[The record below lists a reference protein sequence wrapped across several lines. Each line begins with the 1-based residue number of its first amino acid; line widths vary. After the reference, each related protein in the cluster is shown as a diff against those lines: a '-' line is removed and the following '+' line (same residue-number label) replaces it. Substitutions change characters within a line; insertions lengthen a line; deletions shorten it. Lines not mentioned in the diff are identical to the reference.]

1 MNKQIKKWDGLFG
14 KVVFGAIILGI
25 LAVAALWRENVFG
38 NFPYGYDEGI
48 HIVLAQILSAGYEPY
63 KEAFVS
69 YPALFAWSMQWPY
82 QLTGKIEAIQLL
94 MTAYSLLAVIGVAYL
109 SYVYAGPIAGIF
121 SAAVVAFIPAYFV
134 PSITVMGEIPSIGLA
149 TLAIAGMEYY
159 RRHGGWLPVLLSAII
174 LSASM
179 SMKVLPIYAPVL
191 LGIVILEKN
200 WVKSPLPGSKW
211 LIIHFNYKN
220 LVRDILLSALGLS
233 VFILFP
239 LAFYDLTAFWH
250 QVVGMRLASR
260 NVGNETELAIPVG
273 VIIKDFLSGN
283 ISLVALA
290 ILAFFARW
298 PDLKQNRFLLAWL
311 VLTWLTLYA
320 HIPLRPKHMP
330 ILIPVLA
337 VWASL
342 AIPYLGQVIK
352 QIYRN
357 GLSLKLASVTGAFL
371 LVGLL
376 VWADSTTVAALNQG
390 QGVEADHYSGRNN
403 AIWRVQL
410 MTSPRDCVVSDDPR
424 IVYQTE
430 RLTAPELVEVSITRI
445 ATGYLTKANLTAII
459 EKRNCQAVIIATER
473 LREMVPGIQDW
484 LAENY
489 LLAFEERWQDTYAI
503 KKNTTQ
509 EPILMLN
516 RTFDNGLFLKGI
528 DLSGKKSADATKGY
542 ISFYWQIKDKPAR
555 IPMVFVHFRDKAG
568 NVAFQIDRAIF
579 DNTVPPENLPFN
591 STVKDTVWFD
601 LPVEAEK
608 NPYDVYI
615 GLYDLQTQERT
626 ILADDNSGENAIII
640 PDFAVKP

>member
-1 MNKQIKKWDGLFG
+1 MNKQIKNRDNLSA

-25 LAVAALWRENVFG
+25 LAVAALWRANVFG

-69 YPALFAWSMQWPY
+69 YPPLFAWSMQWPY

-94 MTAYSLLAVIGVAYL
+94 MAAYSLLAVIGVAYL

-121 SAAVVAFIPAYFV
+121 SAVVVAFIPAYFV

-159 RRHGGWLPVLLSAII
+159 RRHGGQLPVLLSAII

-191 LGIVILEKN
+191 LGLVILEKN
-200 WVKSPLPGSKW
+200 WVNSPLPGGKW
-211 LIIHFNYKN
+211 AIKFNYKN
-220 LVRDILLSALGLS
+220 LSRDILLAALGLS

-239 LAFYDLTAFWH
+239 LAFYDLKAFWH

-260 NVGNETELAIPVG
+260 NVGSETELAIPVG

-290 ILAFFARW
+290 TLAFFARW

-342 AIPYLGQVIK
+342 AIPYLARVIK
-352 QIYRN
+352 QIYRD
-357 GLSLKLASVTGAFL
+357 GFSLKLVSVTGAFL

-376 VWADSTTVAALNQG
+376 VWANSATVAALNQG
-390 QGVEADHYSGRNN
+390 
-403 AIWRVQL
+403 
-410 MTSPRDCVVSDDPR
+410 
-424 IVYQTE
+424 
-430 RLTAPELVEVSITRI
+430 
-445 ATGYLTKANLTAII
+445 KA
-459 EKRNCQAVIIATER
+459 
-473 LREMVPGIQDW
+473 
-484 LAENY
+484 
-489 LLAFEERWQDTYAI
+489 
-503 KKNTTQ
+503 
-509 EPILMLN
+509 
-516 RTFDNGLFLKGI
+516 
-528 DLSGKKSADATKGY
+528 
-542 ISFYWQIKDKPAR
+542 
-555 IPMVFVHFRDKAG
+555 
-568 NVAFQIDRAIF
+568 
-579 DNTVPPENLPFN
+579 
-591 STVKDTVWFD
+591 
-601 LPVEAEK
+601 
-608 NPYDVYI
+608 
-615 GLYDLQTQERT
+615 
-626 ILADDNSGENAIII
+626 
-640 PDFAVKP
+640 